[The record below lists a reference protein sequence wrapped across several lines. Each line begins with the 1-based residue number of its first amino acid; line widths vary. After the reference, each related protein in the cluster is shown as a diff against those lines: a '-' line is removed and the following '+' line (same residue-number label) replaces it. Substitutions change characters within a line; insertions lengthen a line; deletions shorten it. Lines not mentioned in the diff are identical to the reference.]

1 MRAKRSGRVTRYSG
15 AGSTPRTSGPQSS
28 PIEGARVVPVERL
41 LSYPAPHRPNRPAR
55 RPPRVPGV
63 AGFPARVTGPP
74 TIISPSATPTPSYS
88 SAAPLLGSARIL
100 NVLAGGGVSWH
111 IYPMGVKRQRAWRS
125 LAGGLLGAIALS
137 ACGTLPATSMDH
149 KSDPAAATSGVVQS
163 LQRQIRERDKR
174 IAELESRLDALK
186 VIDQDMEKRR
196 NVSRPPATL
205 TPADSLFP

>member
-1 MRAKRSGRVTRYSG
+1 
-15 AGSTPRTSGPQSS
+15 
-28 PIEGARVVPVERL
+28 
-41 LSYPAPHRPNRPAR
+41 
-55 RPPRVPGV
+55 
-63 AGFPARVTGPP
+63 
-74 TIISPSATPTPSYS
+74 
-88 SAAPLLGSARIL
+88 
-100 NVLAGGGVSWH
+100 
-111 IYPMGVKRQRAWRS
+111 MGVKRQRAWRS

-137 ACGTLPATSMDH
+137 ACGTLPATSVDH